1 MKTTERFSNRV
12 ENYVKYRPNYPQE
25 VLELFR
31 TEMNL
36 TQNSIIADI
45 GSGTGIS
52 SKIFLE
58 NGNFVYGIEPN
69 EAMRNAAENFLKDFP
84 KFQSID
90 ATAENTTLAD
100 DSVDFVIA
108 AQAFHW
114 FDKHKTFLEFQRILK
129 RKSFIVLIWNERL
142 LDATPFLVGYEKLL
156 LEFGTDYKAVRHD
169 KINDEVL
176 KDFFQ
181 SDFRKATFENVQIF
195 DYQGLKGRLL
205 SSSYTPN
212 EENSRFAEMLEKL
225 KMLFAE
231 HQKSDTIEFLYS
243 TQIYYKE
250 F

>member
-1 MKTTERFSNRV
+1 METTERFSNRV

-25 VLELFR
+25 VLKLFQC
-31 TEMNL
+31 EMNL
-36 TQNSIIADI
+36 TTDSIIADI

-58 NGNFVYGIEPN
+58 NGNVVYGIEPN
-69 EAMRNAAENFLKDFP
+69 KAMRNAAETFLKDFP

-90 ATAENTTLAD
+90 ASAENTTLAD
-100 DSVDFVIA
+100 NSVDFIIA

-114 FDKHKTFLEFQRILK
+114 FDKIRTFQEFQRILK
-129 RKSFIVLIWNERL
+129 KKGFIVLIWNERL

-181 SDFRKATFENVQIF
+181 GDYNFVTFKNVQIF

-205 SSSYTPN
+205 SSSYTPS
-212 EENSRFAEMLEKL
+212 EEYPSFAKMLEKL
-225 KMLFAE
+225 KTLFAE
-231 HQKSDTIEFLYS
+231 HQKNDTIEFLYS